1 MSKDIG
7 SEQYE
12 KTFEYSLAASL
23 EGSTGLAVFAVV
35 KVRLQRVVHPE
46 QVLFV
51 RKCMFA

>member
-7 SEQYE
+7 SEQDE

-35 KVRLQRVVHPE
+35 NVRLQRVVHPE

-51 RKCMFA
+51 RTCMFA